1 MLILL
6 LPWHELNKI
15 KTNGQTFQE
24 ALDIFKDPGTTSPSI
39 YCTMENIMNVQIVQL
54 DAEMPIINS
63 SHPTSWASAPK
74 QWSPKRKWG
83 KSSEMVGIWMEMVTT
98 NGPKTTFNRHRT
110 HACLPERLCLERL
123 QLTLPWKWASS
134 VMTLKYCSF
143 ARPGQLAQ
151 VATMADML
159 QYQQWDEHIQEITWH
174 KPVIVTTADNNDVED
189 LMNVD
194 GPIAESTPSVEML
207 QSVPQDRP
215 RLSHLNKE
223 QCRAHNIIENHLLA
237 HLDGRKPPQLL
248 MLILGQGRTG
258 KSTLIRPI
266 TKTFDEWKVSQLL
279 CKMATTGVVASLIS
293 GTILDS
299 WGASQ

>member
-1 MLILL
+1 
-6 LPWHELNKI
+6 
-15 KTNGQTFQE
+15 
-24 ALDIFKDPGTTSPSI
+24 
-39 YCTMENIMNVQIVQL
+39 
-54 DAEMPIINS
+54 
-63 SHPTSWASAPK
+63 
-74 QWSPKRKWG
+74 
-83 KSSEMVGIWMEMVTT
+83 
-98 NGPKTTFNRHRT
+98 
-110 HACLPERLCLERL
+110 
-123 QLTLPWKWASS
+123 
-134 VMTLKYCSF
+134 
-143 ARPGQLAQ
+143 
-151 VATMADML
+151 MANML

-174 KPVIVTTADNNDVED
+174 KPVIVTTADDNDVED

-207 QSVPQDRP
+207 LRSVPQDRL